1 MPPVLTYAYRHLR
14 NKRLKVTNQTQED
27 DFNVFLLF
35 CFIVTWLPAQE
46 RANKIFKGC
55 LQGMEHSNF
64 ESSVFIQFKK
74 INLYMGFQQLNL

>member
-35 CFIVTWLPAQE
+35 CFIVTCLPAQE

-64 ESSVFIQFKK
+64 ESSV
-74 INLYMGFQQLNL
+74 LLNSKNVSVFGISTV